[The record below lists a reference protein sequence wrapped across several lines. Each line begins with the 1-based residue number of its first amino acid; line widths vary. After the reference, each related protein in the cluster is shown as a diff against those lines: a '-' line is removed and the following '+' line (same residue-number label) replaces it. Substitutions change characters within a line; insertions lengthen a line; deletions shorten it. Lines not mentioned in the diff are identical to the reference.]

1 MFWSNLFTAI
11 VAFITGYAD
20 FRYQVRTT
28 GYAPDVPVGHGI
40 ALGFLNAGAF
50 FFLLHALS
58 IGSAS
63 VVIPLHSL
71 YIVIPALLAALFK
84 GDTLSEQATVGII
97 LSITSLMLLK

>member
-1 MFWSNLFTAI
+1 M
-11 VAFITGYAD
+11 
-20 FRYQVRTT
+20 
-28 GYAPDVPVGHGI
+28 

-71 YIVIPALLAALFK
+71 YIVIPALLAALLR
-84 GDTLSEQATVGII
+84 GDTLSEQATVGIV